1 MALKTQLVISARPA
15 KIQKQLKHAGF
26 QHVTLRL
33 FPTLRHEILLETEKA
48 TVFQEIG
55 HWLTDLTKVDVV
67 TSTFFN
73 LFSLNRPY
81 KDVELLESLR
91 CHLHFDNFPKWQ
103 PLFDQ
108 QQVLTH

>member
-1 MALKTQLVISARPA
+1 MALKTQLVTARPA

-55 HWLTDLTKVDVV
+55 HWLTDDKKKVDVV
-67 TSTFFN
+67 TSTF
-73 LFSLNRPY
+73 
-81 KDVELLESLR
+81 
-91 CHLHFDNFPKWQ
+91 
-103 PLFDQ
+103 
-108 QQVLTH
+108 